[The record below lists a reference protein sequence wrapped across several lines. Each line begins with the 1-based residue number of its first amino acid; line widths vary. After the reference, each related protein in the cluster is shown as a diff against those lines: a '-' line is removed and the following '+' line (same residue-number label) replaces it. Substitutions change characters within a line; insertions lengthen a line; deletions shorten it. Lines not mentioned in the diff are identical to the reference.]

1 MKKKM
6 ILRAVLA
13 CALILPGLVGVWPS
27 AAPAAYGVSR
37 DREVLLEETPSGRE
51 DRELGFPELAGLLE
65 SHLVKNLPDKSLKV
79 EIRDIRVSEPIWV
92 PAGRLSCK
100 VWISEP
106 LRRGGSV
113 WANLVFYRQ
122 GQEVKRWQVNVLVDV
137 YQAVVVAKR
146 YLKRHQE
153 IREEDIDLVLLNLK
167 GLPPD
172 AVSDPKTIV
181 GKRTIVNVKGQDPIR
196 AGLLEVPPLVK
207 KGDLVQVIVDK
218 NNIRVSCQGEIKET
232 GRRGDRVKL
241 VNLSSKKE
249 LMGRVVDGGT
259 VQLDGN

>member
-6 ILRAVLA
+6 IVRTAL
-13 CALILPGLVGVWPS
+13 ALILTVLAGFPP
-27 AAPAAYGVSR
+27 AYGAVR
-37 DREVLLEETPSGRE
+37 DREVLQEEGTPTGRI
-51 DRELGFPELAGLLE
+51 DRELGFPELASLLE
-65 SHLVKNLPDKSLKV
+65 SHLMKNLPDKGLKV
-79 EIRDIRVSEPIWV
+79 EIRDIRVPEPIRV
-92 PAGRLSCK
+92 PEGRLSCK

-113 WANLVFYRQ
+113 WANLVFYKQ
-122 GQEVKRWQVNVLVDV
+122 GQEVKRWQVNVLVDL
-137 YQAVVVAKR
+137 YQTVAVAKR

-153 IREEDIDLVLLNLK
+153 IREEDIDLVPLNLK
-167 GLPPD
+167 FLPPD
-172 AVSDPKTIV
+172 AVSDPATIV
-181 GKRTIVNVKGQDPIR
+181 GKRTITNMRGQEPLR
-196 AGLLEVPPLVK
+196 AGMLEVPPLVK

-218 NNIRVSCQGEIKET
+218 NNIRVSCMGEIKET

-259 VQLDGN
+259 VQVDGN